1 MSVFPGIAL
10 AITVLAVNVLGDR
23 LRAALGA
30 RQLPA
35 P

>member
-1 MSVFPGIAL
+1 VFPGIAL
-10 AITVLAVNVLGDR
+10 SATVLAINVLGDR

-30 RQLPA
+30 QQLHA